1 MKNINLM
8 KIAKKI
14 FPFNRSLTGN
24 GTLKTLKLFKTI
36 NNQISIKSVKS
47 GQKVFD
53 WKIPNEWNANFAY
66 FEDEEK
72 KKYCDFKKNN
82 LHLLGYSV
90 KKKVRLSYNELI
102 KKIHFIKNKP
112 NSIPYVTSYYKKD
125 WGFCLSYRDFKKL
138 NKKHKFF
145 VNIDT
150 KLKKGLMHYGELT
163 IKGKSKKQILIVSYV
178 CHPSMANN
186 ELSGPLVALKLSKI
200 LKKSKYTIKIIFIP
214 ETIGAI
220 YYIKKNLNEL
230 KRNLIAGINLSC
242 VGDDKNFSFISS
254 VNENTYSDLII
265 RRVLEN
271 QKFKKFS
278 FEKRGSNERQFG
290 CQNLNLPFVTLCR
303 SRFGDYK
310 EYHTS
315 LDNLNIISNKSLN
328 GSVKIVKKFVEEI
341 QRNQIFIKDILCE
354 PFLFKYNLISN
365 VSKFEKAKNRD
376 VKNICAFTNKNIDTK
391 ELKNKFKINDTK
403 LKKIIKELSR
413 KKIIKEFI

>member
-24 GTLKTLKLFKTI
+24 GTLKTLKFFKTI

-341 QRNQIFIKDILCE
+341 QRNQIFTKDILCE
-354 PFLFKYNLISN
+354 PFLFKYNLINN

-376 VKNICAFTNKNIDTK
+376 VKNICAYTNKNIDIK

>member
-8 KIAKKI
+8 KIAKEV
-14 FPFNRSLTGN
+14 FPLNRSLTGS
-24 GTLKTLKLFKTI
+24 GTLKTLKFFKKI
-36 NNQISIKSVKS
+36 NNQISIKNVKS

-53 WKIPNEWNANFAY
+53 WKIPNEWNVNSAY
-66 FEDEEK
+66 FEDEK
-72 KKYCDFKKNN
+72 KNRYCDFKKNN

-90 KKKVRLSYNELI
+90 KKKVKLSYNELI

-125 WGFCLSYRDFKKL
+125 WGFCLSYKDFKKL
-138 NKKHKFF
+138 NKNHKFF

-230 KRNLIAGINLSC
+230 KKNLIAGINLSC
-242 VGDDKNFSFISS
+242 VGDNKNFSFISS

-265 RRVLEN
+265 KRVLEN
-271 QKFKKFS
+271 RKFKKFS

-328 GSVKIVKKFVEEI
+328 GSVKIVKKFVDEI

-354 PFLFKYNLISN
+354 PFLFKYNLINN

-376 VKNICAFTNKNIDTK
+376 IKNICAFTNKNIDTK
-391 ELKNKFKINDTK
+391 ELKNKFKIKDAK

>member
-8 KIAKKI
+8 KIAKEV
-14 FPFNRSLTGN
+14 FPLNRSLTGS
-24 GTLKTLKLFKTI
+24 GTLKTLKFFTKI

-53 WKIPNEWNANFAY
+53 WKIPNEWNVNSAY
-66 FEDEEK
+66 FEDEK
-72 KKYCDFKKNN
+72 KKRYCDFKKNN
-82 LHLLGYSV
+82 LHLIGYSV
-90 KKKVRLSYNELI
+90 KKKGRFSYNELI

-138 NKKHKFF
+138 NKKQKFF

-150 KLKKGLMHYGELT
+150 KLKEGLMHYGEVT

-186 ELSGPLVALKLSKI
+186 ELSGPLVALKLSKM
-200 LKKSKYTIKIIFIP
+200 LKKSKYTVKIIFIP

-220 YYIKKNLNEL
+220 YYIKKNLSEL

-242 VGDDKNFSFISS
+242 VGDNKNFSYISS

-265 RRVLEN
+265 KRVLKN

-328 GSVKIVKKFVEEI
+328 GTVKILKKFVEEI
-341 QRNQIFIKDILCE
+341 QKNQIFIKDIFCE
-354 PFLFKYNLISN
+354 PFLFKYNLIN
-365 VSKFEKAKNRD
+365 NISKFEKGKNRD
-376 VKNICAFTNKNIDTK
+376 IKNICAFTNKNIDTK
-391 ELKNKFKINDTK
+391 ELKNKFKINKKK
-403 LKKIIKELSR
+403 LKRMIKELSR

>member
-8 KIAKKI
+8 KIAKEV
-14 FPFNRSLTGN
+14 FPLNRSLTGS
-24 GTLKTLKLFKTI
+24 GTLKTLKFFKKI
-36 NNQISIKSVKS
+36 NNQISIKNVKS

-53 WKIPNEWNANFAY
+53 WKIPNEWNVNSAY
-66 FEDEEK
+66 FEDEK
-72 KKYCDFKKNN
+72 KNRYCDFKKNN

-90 KKKVRLSYNELI
+90 KKKVKLSYNELI

-125 WGFCLSYRDFKKL
+125 WGFCLSYKDFKKL
-138 NKKHKFF
+138 NKNHKFF

-230 KRNLIAGINLSC
+230 KKNLIAGINLSC
-242 VGDDKNFSFISS
+242 VGDNKNFSFISS

-265 RRVLEN
+265 KRVLEN
-271 QKFKKFS
+271 RKFKKFS

-290 CQNLNLPFVTLCR
+290 CQNLNLPFITLCR

-328 GSVKIVKKFVEEI
+328 GSVKIVKKFVDEI

-354 PFLFKYNLISN
+354 PFLFKYNLINN

-376 VKNICAFTNKNIDTK
+376 IKNICAFTNKNIDTK
-391 ELKNKFKINDTK
+391 ELKNKFKIKDAK

>member
-24 GTLKTLKLFKTI
+24 GTLKTLKFFKTI

-66 FEDEEK
+66 FEDEKK

-90 KKKVRLSYNELI
+90 KKKIRLSYNELI

-265 RRVLEN
+265 KRVLEN

-365 VSKFEKAKNRD
+365 VSKFEKAKN
-376 VKNICAFTNKNIDTK
+376 IDTK

>member
-8 KIAKKI
+8 KIAKEV
-14 FPFNRSLTGN
+14 FPLNRSLTGS
-24 GTLKTLKLFKTI
+24 GTLKTLKFFKKI

-53 WKIPNEWNANFAY
+53 WKIPNEWNVNSAY
-66 FEDEEK
+66 FEDEK
-72 KKYCDFKKNN
+72 KNRYCDFKKNN

-90 KKKVRLSYNELI
+90 KKKVKLSYNELI

-125 WGFCLSYRDFKKL
+125 WGFCLSYKDFKKL
-138 NKKHKFF
+138 NKNHKFF

-230 KRNLIAGINLSC
+230 KKNLIAGINLSC
-242 VGDDKNFSFISS
+242 VGDNKNFSFISS

-265 RRVLEN
+265 KRVLEN

-328 GSVKIVKKFVEEI
+328 GSVKIVKKFVDEI

-354 PFLFKYNLISN
+354 PFLFKYNLINN

-376 VKNICAFTNKNIDTK
+376 IKNICAFTNKNIDTK

>member
-8 KIAKKI
+8 KIAKEV
-14 FPFNRSLTGN
+14 FPLNRSLTGS
-24 GTLKTLKLFKTI
+24 GRLKTLKFFKKI
-36 NNQISIKSVKS
+36 NNQIIIKNVKS

-53 WKIPNEWNANFAY
+53 WKIPNEWNVNSAY
-66 FEDEEK
+66 FEDEK
-72 KKYCDFKKNN
+72 KNRYCDFKKNN

-90 KKKVRLSYNELI
+90 KKKVKLSYNELI

-125 WGFCLSYRDFKKL
+125 WGFCLSYKDFKKL
-138 NKKHKFF
+138 NKNHKFF

-230 KRNLIAGINLSC
+230 KKNLIAGINLSC
-242 VGDDKNFSFISS
+242 VGDNKNFSFISS

-265 RRVLEN
+265 KRVLEN

-328 GSVKIVKKFVEEI
+328 GSVKIVKKFVDEI

-354 PFLFKYNLISN
+354 PFLFKYNLINN

-376 VKNICAFTNKNIDTK
+376 IKNICAFTNKNIDTK

>member
-8 KIAKKI
+8 KIAKEV
-14 FPFNRSLTGN
+14 FPLNRSLTGS
-24 GTLKTLKLFKTI
+24 GTLKTLKFFKKI
-36 NNQISIKSVKS
+36 NNQISIKNVKS

-53 WKIPNEWNANFAY
+53 WKIPNEWNVNSAY
-66 FEDEEK
+66 FEDEK
-72 KKYCDFKKNN
+72 KNRYCDFKKNN

-90 KKKVRLSYNELI
+90 KKKVKLSYNELI

-125 WGFCLSYRDFKKL
+125 WGFCLSYKDFKKL
-138 NKKHKFF
+138 NKNHKFF

-230 KRNLIAGINLSC
+230 KKNLIAGINLSC
-242 VGDDKNFSFISS
+242 VGDNKNFSFISS

-265 RRVLEN
+265 KRVLEN

-328 GSVKIVKKFVEEI
+328 GSVKIVKKFVDEI

-354 PFLFKYNLISN
+354 PFLFKYNLINN

-376 VKNICAFTNKNIDTK
+376 IKNICAFTNKNIDTK
-391 ELKNKFKINDTK
+391 ELKNKFKIKDAK

>member
-1 MKNINLM
+1 MKNLNLM
-8 KIAKKI
+8 KLARKI
-14 FPFNRSLTGN
+14 FPLNRSLTGK
-24 GTLKTLKLFKTI
+24 GTLKTLKYFKTI
-36 NNQISIKSVKS
+36 NNKIIIKNVKS
-47 GQKVFD
+47 GEKVFD
-53 WKIPNEWNANFAY
+53 WKIPNEWNVNSAY
-66 FEDEEK
+66 FEDEK
-72 KKYCDFKKNN
+72 KKRYCDFKKNN

-90 KKKVRLSYNELI
+90 KKKGKFSYNELI
-102 KKIHFIKNKP
+102 KKIYFIKNKP
-112 NSIPYVTSYYKKD
+112 NAIPYVTSYYKKD

-138 NKKHKFF
+138 NRNHKFF

-220 YYIKKNLNEL
+220 YYIKKNLSEL

-242 VGDDKNFSFISS
+242 VGDKKNFSFISS

-265 RRVLEN
+265 KRVLKN
-271 QKFKKFS
+271 KKFKKFS

-303 SRFGDYK
+303 SKFGDYK

-328 GSVKIVKKFVEEI
+328 GTVKILKKFVDEI
-341 QRNQIFIKDILCE
+341 QKNQIYVKDIFCE
-354 PFLFKYNLISN
+354 PFLFKYNLIN
-365 VSKFEKAKNRD
+365 NISKFEKFKNRD
-376 VKNICAFTNKNIDTK
+376 IKNICAFTNKNIDTK
-391 ELKNKFKINDTK
+391 ELENKFKINKIK
-403 LKKIIKELSR
+403 LNKMIKELSR
-413 KKIIKEFI
+413 KKIIKELI

>member
-8 KIAKKI
+8 KIAKEV
-14 FPFNRSLTGN
+14 FPLNRSLTGS
-24 GTLKTLKLFKTI
+24 GTLKTLKFFKKI
-36 NNQISIKSVKS
+36 NNQISIKNVKS

-53 WKIPNEWNANFAY
+53 WKIPNEWNVNSAY
-66 FEDEEK
+66 FEDEK
-72 KKYCDFKKNN
+72 KNRYCDFKKNN

-90 KKKVRLSYNELI
+90 KKKVKLSYNELI

-125 WGFCLSYRDFKKL
+125 WGFCLSYKDFKKL
-138 NKKHKFF
+138 NKNHKFF

-230 KRNLIAGINLSC
+230 KKNLIAGINLSC
-242 VGDDKNFSFISS
+242 VGDNKNFSFISS

-265 RRVLEN
+265 KRVLEN
-271 QKFKKFS
+271 RKFKKFS

-290 CQNLNLPFVTLCR
+290 CQNLNLPFITLCR

-328 GSVKIVKKFVEEI
+328 GSVKIVKKFVDEI

-354 PFLFKYNLISN
+354 PFLFKYNLINN

-376 VKNICAFTNKNIDTK
+376 IKNICAFTNKNIDTK

>member
-8 KIAKKI
+8 KIAKEV
-14 FPFNRSLTGN
+14 FPLNRSLTGS
-24 GTLKTLKLFKTI
+24 GTLKTLKFFKKI
-36 NNQISIKSVKS
+36 NNQISIKNVKS

-53 WKIPNEWNANFAY
+53 WKIPNEWNVNSAY
-66 FEDEEK
+66 FEDEK
-72 KKYCDFKKNN
+72 KNRYCDFKKNN

-90 KKKVRLSYNELI
+90 KKKVKLSYNELI

-125 WGFCLSYRDFKKL
+125 WGFCLSYKDFKKL

-230 KRNLIAGINLSC
+230 KKNLIAGINLSC
-242 VGDDKNFSFISS
+242 VGDNKNFSFISS

-265 RRVLEN
+265 KRVLEN

-328 GSVKIVKKFVEEI
+328 GSVKIVKKFVDEI

-354 PFLFKYNLISN
+354 PFLFKYNLINN

-376 VKNICAFTNKNIDTK
+376 IKNICAFTNKNIDTK

>member
-8 KIAKKI
+8 KIAKEV
-14 FPFNRSLTGN
+14 FPLNRSLTGS
-24 GTLKTLKLFKTI
+24 GTLKTLKIFKKI
-36 NNQISIKSVKS
+36 NNQIMIKNVKS
-47 GQKVFD
+47 GQRVFD
-53 WKIPNEWNANFAY
+53 WKIPNEWNVNSAY
-66 FEDEEK
+66 FEDEK
-72 KKYCDFKKNN
+72 KNRYCDFKKNN

-90 KKKVRLSYNELI
+90 KKKGVFSYNELI
-102 KKIHFIKNKP
+102 KKIYFVKNKP
-112 NSIPYVTSYYKKD
+112 NAIPYVTSYYKKD

-163 IKGKSKKQILIVSYV
+163 IKGKSIKQILIVSYV

-220 YYIKKNLNEL
+220 YYIKKNLSEL
-230 KRNLIAGINLSC
+230 KKNLIAGINLSC
-242 VGDDKNFSFISS
+242 VGDNKNFSYISS

-265 RRVLEN
+265 KRVLKN

-315 LDNLNIISNKSLN
+315 FDNLSVISNKSLN
-328 GSVKIVKKFVEEI
+328 GTVKILKKFVEEI
-341 QRNQIFIKDILCE
+341 QKNQIFVKDIFCE
-354 PFLFKYNLISN
+354 PFLFKYNLIN
-365 VSKFEKAKNRD
+365 NISKFEKFKNRD
-376 VKNICAFTNKNIDTK
+376 IKNICAFTNKNIDTK
-391 ELKNKFKINDTK
+391 ELKNKFKINKIK
-403 LKKIIKELSR
+403 LNKMIKELSR
-413 KKIIKEFI
+413 KKIIKELI

>member
-24 GTLKTLKLFKTI
+24 GTLKTLKFFKTI

-90 KKKVRLSYNELI
+90 KKKVKLSYNELI

-125 WGFCLSYRDFKKL
+125 WGFCLSYKDFKKL

-230 KRNLIAGINLSC
+230 KKNLIAGINLSC
-242 VGDDKNFSFISS
+242 VGDNKNFSFISS

-265 RRVLEN
+265 KRVLEN
-271 QKFKKFS
+271 RKFKKFS

-328 GSVKIVKKFVEEI
+328 GSVKIVKKFVDEI

-354 PFLFKYNLISN
+354 PFLFKYNLINN

-376 VKNICAFTNKNIDTK
+376 IKNICAFTNKNIDTK

>member
-8 KIAKKI
+8 KVAKKI

-24 GTLKTLKLFKTI
+24 GTLKTLKFFKTI

-90 KKKVRLSYNELI
+90 KKKVKLSYNELI

-125 WGFCLSYRDFKKL
+125 WGFCLSYKDFKKL

-230 KRNLIAGINLSC
+230 KKNLIAGINLSC
-242 VGDDKNFSFISS
+242 VGDNKNFSFISS

-265 RRVLEN
+265 KRVLEN
-271 QKFKKFS
+271 RKFKKFS

-328 GSVKIVKKFVEEI
+328 GSVKIVKKFVDEI

-354 PFLFKYNLISN
+354 PFLFKYNLINN

-376 VKNICAFTNKNIDTK
+376 IKNICAFTNKNIDTK

>member
-24 GTLKTLKLFKTI
+24 GTLKTLKFFKTI

-90 KKKVRLSYNELI
+90 KKKVKLSYNELI

-230 KRNLIAGINLSC
+230 KKNLIAGINLSC
-242 VGDDKNFSFISS
+242 VGDNKNFSFISS

-265 RRVLEN
+265 KRVLEN
-271 QKFKKFS
+271 RKFKKFS

-354 PFLFKYNLISN
+354 PFLFKYNLINN

-376 VKNICAFTNKNIDTK
+376 IKNICAFTNKNIDTK

>member
-8 KIAKKI
+8 KIAKEV
-14 FPFNRSLTGN
+14 FPLNRSLTGS
-24 GTLKTLKLFKTI
+24 GTFKTLKIFKKI
-36 NNQISIKSVKS
+36 NNQIVIKNVKS
-47 GQKVFD
+47 GQRVFD
-53 WKIPNEWNANFAY
+53 WKIPNEWNVNSAY
-66 FEDEEK
+66 FEDEK
-72 KKYCDFKKNN
+72 KKRYCDFKKNN

-90 KKKVRLSYNELI
+90 KKKGVFSYNELI
-102 KKIHFIKNKP
+102 KKIHFVKNKP
-112 NSIPYVTSYYKKD
+112 NAIPYVTSYYKKD

-150 KLKKGLMHYGELT
+150 KLKQGLMHYGELT

-220 YYIKKNLNEL
+220 YYIKKNLSEL
-230 KRNLIAGINLSC
+230 KKNLIAGINLSC
-242 VGDDKNFSFISS
+242 VGDNKNFSYISS

-265 RRVLEN
+265 KRVLKN

-315 LDNLNIISNKSLN
+315 FDNLSIISNKSLN
-328 GSVKIVKKFVEEI
+328 GTVKILKKFVEEI
-341 QRNQIFIKDILCE
+341 QKNQIFVKDIFCE
-354 PFLFKYNLISN
+354 PFLFKYNLIN
-365 VSKFEKAKNRD
+365 NISKFEKFKNRD
-376 VKNICAFTNKNIDTK
+376 IKNICAFTNKNIDTK
-391 ELKNKFKINDTK
+391 ELKNKFKINKIK
-403 LKKIIKELSR
+403 LNKMIKELSR
-413 KKIIKEFI
+413 KKIIKELI

>member
-1 MKNINLM
+1 M
-8 KIAKKI
+8 
-14 FPFNRSLTGN
+14 
-24 GTLKTLKLFKTI
+24 
-36 NNQISIKSVKS
+36 
-47 GQKVFD
+47 
-53 WKIPNEWNANFAY
+53 
-66 FEDEEK
+66 
-72 KKYCDFKKNN
+72 
-82 LHLLGYSV
+82 
-90 KKKVRLSYNELI
+90 I

-125 WGFCLSYRDFKKL
+125 WGFCLSYKDFKKL
-138 NKKHKFF
+138 NKNHKFF

-230 KRNLIAGINLSC
+230 KKNLIAGINLSC
-242 VGDDKNFSFISS
+242 VGDNKNFSFISS

-265 RRVLEN
+265 KRVLEN

-328 GSVKIVKKFVEEI
+328 GSVKIVKKFVDEI

-354 PFLFKYNLISN
+354 PFLFKYNLINN

-376 VKNICAFTNKNIDTK
+376 IKNICAFTNKNIDTK

>member
-1 MKNINLM
+1 M
-8 KIAKKI
+8 
-14 FPFNRSLTGN
+14 
-24 GTLKTLKLFKTI
+24 
-36 NNQISIKSVKS
+36 
-47 GQKVFD
+47 
-53 WKIPNEWNANFAY
+53 
-66 FEDEEK
+66 
-72 KKYCDFKKNN
+72 
-82 LHLLGYSV
+82 
-90 KKKVRLSYNELI
+90 I

-125 WGFCLSYRDFKKL
+125 WGFCLSYKDFKKL
-138 NKKHKFF
+138 NKNHKFF

-220 YYIKKNLNEL
+220 YYIEKNLNEL
-230 KRNLIAGINLSC
+230 KKNLIAGINLSC
-242 VGDDKNFSFISS
+242 VGDNKNFSFISS

-265 RRVLEN
+265 KRVLEN

-328 GSVKIVKKFVEEI
+328 GSVKIVKKFVDEI

-354 PFLFKYNLISN
+354 PFLFKYNLINN

-376 VKNICAFTNKNIDTK
+376 IKNICAFTNKNIDTK

>member
-8 KIAKKI
+8 KVAKKI

-24 GTLKTLKLFKTI
+24 GTLKTLKFFKTI

-90 KKKVRLSYNELI
+90 KKKVKLSYNELI

-125 WGFCLSYRDFKKL
+125 WGFCLSYKDFKKL

-230 KRNLIAGINLSC
+230 KKNLIAGINLSC
-242 VGDDKNFSFISS
+242 VGDNKNFSFISS

-265 RRVLEN
+265 KRVLEN
-271 QKFKKFS
+271 RKFKKFS

-290 CQNLNLPFVTLCR
+290 CQNLNLPFITLCR

-328 GSVKIVKKFVEEI
+328 GSVKIVKKFVDEI

-354 PFLFKYNLISN
+354 PFLFKYNLINN

-376 VKNICAFTNKNIDTK
+376 IKNICAFTNKNIDTK

>member
-24 GTLKTLKLFKTI
+24 GTLKTLKFFKTI

-66 FEDEEK
+66 FEDEKK

-90 KKKVRLSYNELI
+90 KKKIRLSYNELI

-265 RRVLEN
+265 KRVLEN

>member
-1 MKNINLM
+1 L
-8 KIAKKI
+8 KKI
-14 FPFNRSLTGN
+14 SLIKLAKILFPINRSLTGKGN
-24 GTLKTLKLFKTI
+24 IMTL
-36 NNQISIKSVKS
+36 QILNKICHGIKIKKYKS

-53 WKIPNEWNANFAY
+53 WKIPNEWNVNSAY
-66 FEDEEK
+66 FEDEK
-72 KKYCDFKKNN
+72 KNRYCDFKKNN
-82 LHLLGYSV
+82 LNLLGYSV
-90 KKKVRLSYNELI
+90 KKKGVFSYNELI

-112 NSIPYVTSYYKKD
+112 NAIPYVTSYYKKD
-125 WGFCLSYRDFKKL
+125 WGFCLSYRDFKKI

-163 IKGKSKKQILIVSYV
+163 IKGKSKKQILIVSYI

-220 YYIKKNLNEL
+220 YYIEKNLNEL

-242 VGDDKNFSFISS
+242 VGDNKNFSFISS

-265 RRVLEN
+265 KRVLKN
-271 QKFKKFS
+271 QKFKKFN

-290 CQNLNLPFVTLCR
+290 CQNLNLPFITLCR

-341 QRNQIFIKDILCE
+341 QKNQIFTKNIFCE
-354 PFLFKYNLISN
+354 PFLFKYNLVNN

-403 LKKIIKELSR
+403 LKKIIKELSK

>member
-8 KIAKKI
+8 KVAKKI

-24 GTLKTLKLFKTI
+24 GTLKTLKFFKTI

-90 KKKVRLSYNELI
+90 KKKVKLSYNELI

-125 WGFCLSYRDFKKL
+125 WGFCLSYKDFKKL
-138 NKKHKFF
+138 NKNHKFF

-230 KRNLIAGINLSC
+230 KKNLIAGINLSC
-242 VGDDKNFSFISS
+242 VGDNKNFSFISS

-265 RRVLEN
+265 KRVLEN

-328 GSVKIVKKFVEEI
+328 GSVKIVKKFVDEI

-354 PFLFKYNLISN
+354 PFLFKYNLINN

-376 VKNICAFTNKNIDTK
+376 IKNICAFTNKNIDTK
-391 ELKNKFKINDTK
+391 ELKNKFKIKDAK

>member
-8 KIAKKI
+8 KVAKKI

-24 GTLKTLKLFKTI
+24 GTLKTLKFFKTI

-90 KKKVRLSYNELI
+90 KKKVKLSYNELI

-125 WGFCLSYRDFKKL
+125 WGFCLSYKDFKKL
-138 NKKHKFF
+138 NKNHKFF

-230 KRNLIAGINLSC
+230 KKNLIAGINLSC
-242 VGDDKNFSFISS
+242 VGDNKNFSFISS

-265 RRVLEN
+265 KRVLEN

-328 GSVKIVKKFVEEI
+328 GSVKIVKKFVDEI

-354 PFLFKYNLISN
+354 PFLFKYNLINN

-376 VKNICAFTNKNIDTK
+376 IKNICAFTNKNIDTK